1 VLRILLSAGNIL
13 LSLILGALLM
23 ALVAVY
29 SPETLSVLL
38 AWARSFKSLITGTG
52 LDARYNIWLEL
63 LLEERQL
70 LFMGFTIFAR
80 ILLGLITLPFARVF
94 ARMRQRSA
102 PQRHYYG

>member
-1 VLRILLSAGNIL
+1 VLRIFLSAGNIL
-13 LSLILGALLM
+13 LSLILGALFM

-29 SPETLSVLL
+29 SPETLSLLL
-38 AWARSFKSLITGTG
+38 AWARSFKSLLTGTG

-80 ILLGLITLPFARVF
+80 ILLGILALPFAGL
-94 ARMRQRSA
+94 ARRRAPAQRQF
-102 PQRHYYG
+102 YG

>member
-1 VLRILLSAGNIL
+1 VLRIFLSAGNIL
-13 LSLILGALLM
+13 LSLIVGALMM

-29 SPETLSVLL
+29 SPETLSLLL

-80 ILLGLITLPFARVF
+80 ILIGIAMLPFAR
-94 ARMRQRSA
+94 MRSRSA
-102 PQRHYYG
+102 PQRHFYG

>member
-1 VLRILLSAGNIL
+1 MLRIFLSAGNIL

-38 AWARSFKSLITGTG
+38 AGARSFKSLITGTG

-80 ILLGLITLPFARVF
+80 ILIGIVALPFARL
-94 ARMRQRSA
+94 RLRSA
-102 PQRHYYG
+102 PPQRHYYG

>member
-1 VLRILLSAGNIL
+1 VLRIFLSAGNIL

-38 AWARSFKSLITGTG
+38 AGARSFKSLITGTG

-80 ILLGLITLPFARVF
+80 ILLGLVTLPFARTF

>member
-1 VLRILLSAGNIL
+1 MLRIFLSAGNIL
-13 LSLILGALLM
+13 LSLILGAFLM

-38 AWARSFKSLITGTG
+38 AGARSFKSLITGTG

-80 ILLGLITLPFARVF
+80 ILLGLVTLPFARTF

>member
-1 VLRILLSAGNIL
+1 MLRIFLSAGNIL
-13 LSLILGALLM
+13 LSLILGAFLM

-52 LDARYNIWLEL
+52 LDAKYNIWLEL
-63 LLEERQL
+63 LLDERQL
-70 LFMGFTIFAR
+70 VFMGFTIFAR
-80 ILLGLITLPFARVF
+80 IVIGIVTLPFARLGGGH
-94 ARMRQRSA
+94 RSA